1 MPISARRR
9 AADHGRRTDLSVDD
23 LESPEW
29 NIAAVGPTK
38 QALADELIRKLHALC
53 AGRAIALR
61 AGQMVPGR
69 KSAALGLRLYWRKDG
84 VPIWKN
90 AGLIANIENPR
101 KAGIADAQKLMEG
114 IARRRAGC
122 RLCDAGLK
130 IPYTGCRRKR
140 HFRSTSIPATP
151 NSPTRKSARAWRG
164 VFDEGLNKPKGFVLP
179 IQHADADAQGSKQDW
194 MSSAGGSGAPIC
206 F

>member
-1 MPISARRR
+1 M
-9 AADHGRRTDLSVDD
+9 LVDD

-38 QALADELIRKLHALC
+38 QALADELIRKLHARLR
-53 AGRAIALR
+53 RALHY
-61 AGQMVPGR
+61 GQGWYRPGR
-69 KSAALGLRLYWRKDG
+69 KPRWAFGLWRKDG

-90 AGLIANIENPR
+90 AELIANIENPR

-114 IARRRAGC
+114 IAK
-122 RLCDAGLK
+122 RLGLDAGYVMPAYED
-130 IPYTGCRRKR
+130 PYTGCRRKR

-164 VFDEGLNKPKGFVLP
+164 YSMR
-179 IQHADADAQGSKQDW
+179 A
-194 MSSAGGSGAPIC
+194 
-206 F
+206 